1 VSAAS
6 IDKKAA
12 ARRLAVRAG
21 LVVVYAAL
29 IALSFVTGKSHTIL
43 VDNKDRAEGPFP
55 AIEGILV
62 SVNGKE
68 GLELY
73 AGDRDMV
80 KVQGQRLRVTL
91 ESLTGGDKKTTE
103 LRIPMDQ
110 DMLLLSVP
118 MLAAGRAD
126 CLERFVTAEQPREAE
141 GAAGDESAFTS
152 PDAPPSAAP
161 TAP

>member
-1 VSAAS
+1 MSAPG
-6 IDKKAA
+6 IDRKTA
-12 ARRLAVRAG
+12 ARRLAVRCG
-21 LVVVYAAL
+21 LAAVYAAL
-29 IALSFVTGKSHTIL
+29 LALAFVTGKSHTIL

-55 AIEGILV
+55 AIDGILV
-62 SVNGKE
+62 SIDGKE
-68 GLELY
+68 SLELY

-91 ESLTGGDKKTTE
+91 EGLSGGDKKTAE
-103 LRIPMDQ
+103 LKIPMDQ

-126 CLERFVTAEQPREAE
+126 SLEPFVTADQPREAE

-152 PDAPPSAAP
+152 PDAPSSAEP
-161 TAP
+161 TVP